1 VFYVVVLHLI
11 SGHWT
16 NANQWIFEVGAHL
29 QMEEPSIEMNIKKD
43 KFMRSGTSL
52 YETRKALTFRGA
64 CLWRLC
70 SWQHSPF
77 PMSHS
82 LLMVQSSP
90 AASRDTVIYIIF
102 ILSECM
108 FLFCDARKLLLRG
121 SL

>member
-1 VFYVVVLHLI
+1 
-11 SGHWT
+11 
-16 NANQWIFEVGAHL
+16 
-29 QMEEPSIEMNIKKD
+29 
-43 KFMRSGTSL
+43 MRSGTSP

-90 AASRDTVIYIIF
+90 AASRDTVVYLIF
-102 ILSECM
+102 ILT
-108 FLFCDARKLLLRG
+108 G
-121 SL
+121 SLVVKALGCKPEGHGFETR